1 MKKLGTNIS
10 TIFLLLISFAVVNAQ
25 RSADDYLRAAQESL
39 KSGNIDGA
47 INALNKAIE
56 INKEFVAAYEM
67 RSRTRS
73 FKTDF
78 QGAVEDLNKLLEF
91 QPTKTVYYLQRG
103 RFRMMSGDGD
113 GALSDFDKAIANG
126 LKTDEIYFFRGH
138 IKQNRGDM
146 AGATLEFDNAIAV
159 NPDFARAYVGKSS
172 ILMRGRNLDG
182 AIAILKTFVE
192 RYESQPKVKSANEK
206 IVATKKGYETSSKDD
221 ESMDVQGLYG
231 AMVLTDNVERVN
243 QVKSIANV
251 YTNLCN
257 YLRLRGNFD
266 EAVIS
271 ADKAI
276 ETDPNEYWAYGL
288 RGSIKLEKGDLNGA
302 VDDLTKSIKTMP
314 QDGMRYADRGIAYL
328 LLGKD
333 EAAQKDFDLCLKYA
347 PFLKGSLERRIEDA
361 RKKRMSQPTL

>member
-1 MKKLGTNIS
+1 MKKLGTKIP
-10 TIFLLLISFAVVNAQ
+10 TIFLILISFAAASAQ
-25 RSADDYLRAAQESL
+25 RSADNYLRAAQESL

-56 INKEFVAAYEM
+56 VNKEFVAAYEM
-67 RSRTRS
+67 RSRMRS

-78 QGAVEDLNKLLEF
+78 QGAVEDLNKLLEL
-91 QPTKTVYYLQRG
+91 QPTKIVYYKQRAVY
-103 RFRMMSGDGD
+103 RMMAGDGD
-113 GALSDFDKAIANG
+113 GALSDFDSAIANG

-138 IKQNRGDM
+138 IKLNRGDM
-146 AGATLEFDNAIAV
+146 AGATAEFDNAIAV

-182 AIAILKTFVE
+182 AIALLKIFTE

-206 IVATKKGYETSSKDD
+206 IVATQKAYETSTKVDD
-221 ESMDVQGLYG
+221 TTDIQGLYG
-231 AMVLTDNVERVN
+231 SMVLTDNVERVN

-251 YTNLCN
+251 YTNLGN

-271 ADKAI
+271 AGKAI
-276 ETDPNEYWAYGL
+276 EIDPNEYWAYGL

-302 VDDLTKSIKTMP
+302 VEDLTTSIKKMP

-328 LLGKD
+328 LLGKED
-333 EAAQKDFDLCLKYA
+333 AAQKDFDLCLKYA
-347 PFLKGSLERRIEDA
+347 PFLKGSLERRIEEA
-361 RKKRMSQPTL
+361 KKKRASQAAL